1 MAGQRILFAVHDWGL
16 GHATRALP
24 LIRGLL
30 EAGHAVTVLSTG
42 PALRLLER
50 ELVGR
55 CAFHDLPGIPKPFS
69 RTAAV
74 FYARLTL
81 SLPRVLQIYRRER
94 RFTRELCRREGIDRI
109 VSDTRFGVVDPE
121 VPSYFLTQSLR
132 QIVPGRP
139 RLLEGAVEAH
149 QRRLLR
155 PFRRVLVPD
164 FAEDGGLTGDLSHN
178 LACDWGGRL
187 AYIGPVTDL
196 APGEGAP
203 DLDCF
208 VTLSGEEP
216 QRTML
221 AERVLGQVKRL
232 PGRVVV
238 TLGRQEATKRS
249 LEGGRVT
256 VYGHLDREGQ
266 GAMMNRARL
275 VVCRSGLSTLSEVA
289 RLGKRALLIPTP
301 GQSEQEYLARYHH
314 RRGHAHAVAQNRL
327 DLVRDTALAAACP
340 GLPAVAPGEE
350 TVRRFLAAIEA

>member
-42 PALRLLER
+42 PALRLLEC
-50 ELVGR
+50 ELAGR

-69 RTAAV
+69 RTAAG

-81 SLPRVLQIYRRER
+81 SLPRVLRAYRRER
-94 RFTRELCRREGIDRI
+94 RFTRELCRQQGIDRI

-139 RLLEGAVEAH
+139 RLLERAVEAH
-149 QRRLLR
+149 QRRLLA
-155 PFRRVLVPD
+155 PFRRILVPD
-164 FAEDGGLTGDLSHN
+164 RAEDGGLTGDLSHH
-178 LACDWGGRL
+178 LSCDWGGRL
-187 AYIGPVTDL
+187 TYIGPITDL
-196 APGEGAP
+196 APREGAP
-203 DLDCF
+203 ELDCF

-221 AERVLGQVKRL
+221 AQRVLGQVEGL

-238 TLGRQEATKRS
+238 TLGRQEATERT

-256 VYGHLDREGQ
+256 VYGHLDREVQ

-301 GQSEQEYLARYHH
+301 GQSEQEYLARYH
-314 RRGHAHAVAQNRL
+314 RERGHAHAVSQSRL
-327 DLVRDTALAAACP
+327 DLARDAVRAEGYP
-340 GLPAVAPGEE
+340 GLPPVPPGEE
-350 TVRRFLAAIEA
+350 TVRRFLAAVEA